1 MLNNLESGDII
12 ITNDHIY
19 KVSSTMRT
27 LRGVLTSM
35 RLLDKNGWVHY
46 INVEDI
52 SECPVEMTEIITGNF
67 DHIRKSENVDIEDLF
82 DMERGRDELI
92 QEYAKIQNLLPI
104 TPTPVITEW
113 LTVPHC
119 ELTLSLRPDRRE
131 KELKKIKCLLEEAE
145 NKLDETACSIKEG
158 HKKYTSKYAKI
169 AIEYA
174 TYLATEEHD
183 KKLCEAIKEAHRESF
198 PGENLYPKVAY
209 PTIYADLSP
218 ERLHAQL
225 QEKASWVFH
234 QVMKSSLIIQYLDTL
249 AESLY
254 SEPIKK
260 G

>member
-1 MLNNLESGDII
+1 MLNSLEPGDII
-12 ITNDHIY
+12 VTDDHFY
-19 KVSSTMRT
+19 KVSSTMHT
-27 LRGVLTSM
+27 LRGNLTSI
-35 RLLDKNGWVHY
+35 RLLDKEGWVHF

-52 SECPVEMTEIITGNF
+52 SECPFEMTNIITGNF

-92 QEYAKIQNLLPI
+92 EEYAKIQNLLPI
-104 TPTPVITEW
+104 TPTPVITKW
-113 LTVPHC
+113 LTKPHT
-119 ELTLSLRPDRRE
+119 ELSLSLRPDRRE
-131 KELKKIKCLLEEAE
+131 KELKKIKGLLEEAE

-174 TYLATEEHD
+174 AYLPTEEHD
-183 KKLCEAIKEAHRESF
+183 KKFCEAIKEAHRESF
-198 PGENLYPKVAY
+198 PGMNLYPKVAY
-209 PTIYADLSP
+209 PTVYADLSP

-225 QEKASWVFH
+225 QEKSSRVFH
-234 QVMKSSLIIQYLDTL
+234 QVMKSTLTIQYLYTL

-254 SEPIKK
+254 SEPIKQ

>member
-1 MLNNLESGDII
+1 MLNNLEPGDII
-12 ITNDHIY
+12 ITDDHFY
-19 KVSSTMRT
+19 KVTRTMRT
-27 LRGVLTSM
+27 LRGTLTSM
-35 RLLDKNGWVHY
+35 HVLDKEGVERY
-46 INVEDI
+46 INA
-52 SECPVEMTEIITGNF
+52 GNGYPIELIGGF
-67 DHIRKSENVDIEDLF
+67 DYIKKSENVDIEELF